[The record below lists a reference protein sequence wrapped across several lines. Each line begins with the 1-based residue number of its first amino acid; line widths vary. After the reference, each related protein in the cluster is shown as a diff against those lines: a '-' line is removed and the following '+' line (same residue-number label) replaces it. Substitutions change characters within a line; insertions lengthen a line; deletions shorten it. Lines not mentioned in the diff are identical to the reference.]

1 MDLSPTHVHLLLN
14 HIPSI
19 AFVVGLVLF
28 IGGLI
33 ARSDHIK
40 QAALVIIAGVALLT
54 IPTYF
59 TGDAARKALE
69 SNKEIP
75 LQLMLQ
81 HESAAFVSLML
92 MIVTGGF
99 AWLGLWQYRR
109 MLRLPVWNAALILVL
124 SVITFG
130 AVTYASNLGGDIR
143 HPEIRPR
150 VGNAAAVETGTPG
163 AASDESLPLGRR
175 VGNFVRDT
183 PWLWPTLETLHFVGL
198 SLLIGVLLLVNLRM
212 LGFAPQ
218 LSLGAVDR
226 LLPWAILGLGINVVS
241 GMLFTMGQDYTKNNA
256 FYWKL
261 AFVVV
266 GGANLLY
273 FFFDR
278 GWAAEPGMAV
288 PLNSKIAAVCALF
301 LWVGVMYWGSM
312 LPFIGNAF

>member
-19 AFVVGLVLF
+19 AFIVGLVLF

-75 LQLMLQ
+75 LQLMLA
-81 HESAAFVSLML
+81 HESAAFISLMF

-109 MLRLPVWNAALILVL
+109 MLRLPVWNAAVIVVL

-143 HPEIRPR
+143 HPEIRATQQITATAGP
-150 VGNAAAVETGTPG
+150 A
-163 AASDESLPLGRR
+163 DELPLGRR

-261 AFVVV
+261 VFVVV

-278 GWAAEPGMAV
+278 GWAAEPGMRV
-288 PLNSKIAAVCALF
+288 PTVSKVAAFSALF

-312 LPFIGNAF
+312 LPFIGNSF

>member
-19 AFVVGLVLF
+19 AFIVGVVLF
-28 IGGLI
+28 IAGLI

-69 SNKEIP
+69 ANKDVP

-81 HESAAFVSLML
+81 HESAAFVALML
-92 MIVTGGF
+92 MLVTGGF

-109 MLRLPVWNAALILVL
+109 MLRLPVWNAAVIVL
-124 SVITFG
+124 LSAITFG

-143 HPEIRPR
+143 HPEIR
-150 VGNAAAVETGTPG
+150 VTQVAPG
-163 AASDESLPLGRR
+163 STVAELPMGRR
-175 VGNFVRDT
+175 IGNFVRDT

-198 SLLIGVLLLVNLRM
+198 SLLMGVLLLVNLRM
-212 LGFAPQ
+212 LGFAKQ

-226 LLPWAILGLGINVVS
+226 LLPWAILGLGINIVT
-241 GMLFTMGQDYTKNNA
+241 GMLFTMGADYTKNNA

-261 AFVVV
+261 VFVVV

-278 GWAAEPGMAV
+278 GWAAEPGTDV
-288 PLNSKIAAVCALF
+288 PLTSKVAAVSALF
-301 LWVGVMYWGSM
+301 LWFGVMYWGSM

>member
-19 AFVVGLVLF
+19 AFIVGVVLF

-69 SNKEIP
+69 TNPDVP

-81 HESAAFVSLML
+81 HESAAFVALML
-92 MIVTGGF
+92 MLATGGF

-109 MLRLPVWNAALILVL
+109 MRHLPVWNAAVIVLL

-143 HPEIRPR
+143 HPEIR
-150 VGNAAAVETGTPG
+150 VTQVAPG
-163 AASDESLPLGRR
+163 AAAAELPMARR
-175 VGNFVRDT
+175 LGNFVRDT

-198 SLLIGVLLLVNLRM
+198 SLLMGVLLLVNIRM
-212 LGFAPQ
+212 LGFAKQ
-218 LSLGAVDR
+218 ISLGAIDR
-226 LLPWAILGLGINVVS
+226 LLPWAVLGLGINIVT
-241 GMLFTMGQDYTKNNA
+241 GMLFTMGADYTKNNA

-261 AFVVV
+261 VFVVV

-278 GWAAEPGMAV
+278 GWGAEPGSDV
-288 PLNSKIAAVCALF
+288 PLSSKVAACSALF
-301 LWVGVMYWGSM
+301 FWFGVMYWGSM

>member
-69 SNKEIP
+69 ANKEVP
-75 LQLMLQ
+75 LQLMLA

-92 MIVTGGF
+92 MLVTGGF

-109 MLRLPVWNAALILVL
+109 MLRLPVWNAAVIVLL

-130 AVTYASNLGGDIR
+130 VVTYASNLGGDIR
-143 HPEIRPR
+143 HPEIREVQVVQSAQPL
-150 VGNAAAVETGTPG
+150 P
-163 AASDESLPLGRR
+163 LPLGRQI
-175 VGNFVRDT
+175 GNFVRDT

-212 LGFAPQ
+212 LGVASQ

-226 LLPWAILGLGINVVS
+226 LLPWAVLGLGINTVS
-241 GMLFTMGQDYTKNNA
+241 GMLFTMGADYTKNNA

-278 GWAAEPGMAV
+278 GWAAEPGANV
-288 PLNSKIAAVCALF
+288 PLMSKIAAVCALF

>member
-19 AFVVGLVLF
+19 AFIVGVVLF
-28 IGGLI
+28 IAGLI

-40 QAALVIIAGVALLT
+40 QASLVIIAGVALLT

-69 SNKEIP
+69 TNKDVP

-81 HESAAFVSLML
+81 HESAAFVALML
-92 MIVTGGF
+92 MLVTGGF

-109 MLRLPVWNAALILVL
+109 MLRLPVWNAAVIVLL

-130 AVTYASNLGGDIR
+130 AVTYASSLGGDIR
-143 HPEIRPR
+143 HPEIRVTQVAPD
-150 VGNAAAVETGTPG
+150 AATAP
-163 AASDESLPLGRR
+163 LPMGRR
-175 VGNFVRDT
+175 IGNFVRDT

-198 SLLIGVLLLVNLRM
+198 SLLMGVLLLVNIRM
-212 LGFAPQ
+212 LGFAKQ
-218 LSLGAVDR
+218 LSLDAIDR
-226 LLPWAILGLGINVVS
+226 LLPWAILGLGINIVT
-241 GMLFTMGQDYTKNNA
+241 GMLFTMGADYTKNNA

-278 GWAAEPGMAV
+278 GWAAEPGADV
-288 PLNSKIAAVCALF
+288 PLTSKVAAFSALF
-301 LWVGVMYWGSM
+301 LWFGVMYWGSM

>member
-69 SNKEIP
+69 ANKEVP
-75 LQLMLQ
+75 LQLMLE
-81 HESAAFVSLML
+81 HESAAFFALML

-109 MLRLPVWNAALILVL
+109 MLRLPVWNAAVIVLLSIL
-124 SVITFG
+124 TFG
-130 AVTYASNLGGDIR
+130 VVSYASNLGGDIR
-143 HPEIRPR
+143 HPEIR
-150 VGNAAAVETGTPG
+150 VSQVAQNAP
-163 AASDESLPLGRR
+163 LPVGRR
-175 VGNFVRDT
+175 IGNFVRDT

-226 LLPWAILGLGINVVS
+226 LLPWAVLGLGINIVS

-261 AFVVV
+261 VFVVV

-278 GWAAEPGMAV
+278 GWAAEPGVDV
-288 PLNSKIAAVCALF
+288 PMMSKIAAVCALF